1 MKFMPTKQVN
11 HRSMYQLLDLP
22 RRTRRKMLCQFPE
35 IKSLIFK
42 KLLAQLLAETYLNN
56 HHSRINQVREVSKII
71 ELRRL
76 RSKKLVASITQYT
89 RISKRLRHHM
99 TT

>member
-1 MKFMPTKQVN
+1 MKLTPTKQVN
-11 HRSMYQLLDLP
+11 HRSMNQLLDLP
-22 RRTRRKMLCQFPE
+22 RIRRKMLCQFPT

-42 KLLAQLLAETYLNN
+42 KLLAQLLAETCLSK

-71 ELRRL
+71 ELRHL
-76 RSKKLVASITQYT
+76 RSKKLAASITQYT

>member
-1 MKFMPTKQVN
+1 MPTKQVN

-42 KLLAQLLAETYLNN
+42 KLLAETYLNN

-76 RSKKLVASITQYT
+76 RPKKLVASITQYT
-89 RISKRLRHHM
+89 RTSKRLRHHM